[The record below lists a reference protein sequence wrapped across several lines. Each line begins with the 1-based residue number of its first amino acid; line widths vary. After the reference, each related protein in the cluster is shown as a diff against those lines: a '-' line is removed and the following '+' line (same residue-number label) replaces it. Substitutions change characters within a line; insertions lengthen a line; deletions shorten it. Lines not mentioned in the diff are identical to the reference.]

1 MVFVLKKLTVLS
13 FLILFLAVS
22 SVSASDIDLNDI
34 SEDIGSSNQYI
45 GLDESLNSLDI
56 NNKMEY
62 SDLSESGDT
71 GINNLNSDD
80 STQEGGESKTETLIT
95 ANPITFNYASPV
107 AMNISLTDLNGLY
120 LSNKTISVFINEN
133 IYNLTTNDSGIA
145 VFNFISS
152 SGTYNL
158 NISFDGDEN
167 YSSSS
172 ADSSI
177 SITKSSTKIN
187 LADTRGYLTVSNYIS
202 ATLLDSKGH
211 TLKNKNIIIRVNGTV
226 YNATTNA
233 YGVVKIKVA
242 NKVGTFNV
250 KVSFLGDK
258 NYTSSSKTAKLVISK
273 MKVNLKAPSVVAY
286 MTGTPYLTINLTN
299 VYGNPLS
306 NKKVVVKTSKKS
318 FTLTTNSNGIAKLK
332 FKNKIASYNCKV
344 LFKATSN
351 FYGSSVSSKV
361 TVKKMPTKIKAP
373 AVTVKSTAYGK
384 VVVSLKNHYNH
395 ALKNKKLTVRV
406 SELKKT
412 YTFKTNSTGE
422 FVFKFNGPRSYNLVI
437 NYKGSSNYAAS
448 SLKTKITVKAVKYK
462 LNDIVGAA
470 GKLASY
476 VGKNKKL
483 PENIV
488 YNRNNFTVSQLSY
501 LMAVAVK
508 NINGKNYNNI
518 TLIAIP
524 KTYTSSGEIYDTVYK
539 NNFVS
544 IAKKV
549 VGSSYNFK
557 NKAYVTYSFYK
568 VPYKV
573 YTGAFSRIL
582 DFYKSNKRLP
592 NYALFTN
599 SEFVKVQNSTK
610 YTFYLTTDNIAG
622 KRADLKMLKSLAK
635 TLKAKGYN
643 AVIVGIGPDI
653 HNLAYK
659 FGCTGN
665 NSVLLA
671 CFGGVDV
678 GCIEEWA
685 GDLGSNS
692 QAFLKNYDGAHV
704 LGLWYTRPYGA
715 SASLHSKIKRA
726 WDADYGFTLSN
737 PAKYMTKHKISY
749 IQTGTV
755 ARACELLKAG
765 KMGGPKLI
773 K

>member
-1 MVFVLKKLTVLS
+1 MLKKLTFISFVLI
-13 FLILFLAVS
+13 FFLAVS
-22 SVSASDIDLNDI
+22 SVSASDIDLNDV
-34 SEDIGSSNQYI
+34 SEGIGLSNSDIGL
-45 GLDESLNSLDI
+45 GDSLNSLDT
-56 NNKMEY
+56 NNNLES
-62 SDLSESGDT
+62 SDLNEISDT
-71 GINNLNSDD
+71 NTNNLNFDD
-80 STQEGGESKTETLIT
+80 STQDDGGSKTKTLIT

-107 AMNISLTDLNGLY
+107 AMNISLTDSNGLY
-120 LSNKTISVFINEN
+120 LSNKTLSVLVNEN

-152 SGTYNL
+152 SGAYNL
-158 NISFDGDEN
+158 NISFDGDDN
-167 YSSSS
+167 YSSSNV
-172 ADSSI
+172 ASSI
-177 SITKSSTKIN
+177 SITKSSTQFN

-202 ATLLDSKGH
+202 TTLLDSKGH
-211 TLKNKNIIIRVNGTV
+211 TLKNKKVRVTVNGTS
-226 YNATTNA
+226 YNATTNS
-233 YGVVKIKVA
+233 YGVAKIKVA
-242 NKVGTFNV
+242 NKIGTFNV
-250 KVSFLGDK
+250 KVSFLGDE
-258 NYTSSSKTAKLVISK
+258 NYTSSSRSAKLVISK

-286 MTGTPYLTINLTN
+286 VTGTPYLTINLTN

-306 NKKVVVKTSKKS
+306 NKKVTVKTSRKT

-332 FKNKIASYNCKV
+332 FKNKIASYNCNIQ
-344 LFKATSN
+344 FKATSN
-351 FYGSSVSSKV
+351 FYGSSVSSKL

-373 AVTVKSTAYGK
+373 AVTVKSTVYGK
-384 VVVSLKNHYNH
+384 IVVSLKNQYNH
-395 ALKNKKLTVRV
+395 GLKNKKLTVRV
-406 SELKKT
+406 TELKKT
-412 YTFKTNSTGE
+412 YTFKTNSSGE

-437 NYKGSSNYAAS
+437 KYKGSSNYAAS

-462 LNDIVGAA
+462 LSDIVGAA

-476 VGKNKKL
+476 VSKNKKL

-488 YNRNNFTVSQLSY
+488 YNKNNFTVTQLSY

-508 NINGKNYNNI
+508 NINSKNYNNI
-518 TLIAIP
+518 TLIAVP
-524 KTYTSSGEIYDTVYK
+524 KTYTSFGEIYDTVYK
-539 NNFVS
+539 KNFVS

-549 VGSSYNFK
+549 AGSSYNFK

-582 DFYKSNKRLP
+582 DFYRSNKRLP

-599 SEFVKVQNSTK
+599 SEFVKVQNSSR

-692 QAFLKNYDGAHV
+692 RAFLKNYDGVHV
-704 LGLWYTRPYGA
+704 LGLWYTKPYGA

-737 PAKYMTKHKISY
+737 PAQYMTKHKISY

-755 ARACELLKAG
+755 ASACALLKAG